1 MCYFGSKARHCTV
14 SGTPSV
20 LQTCIALSFSSSSSS
35 SSNPTWLHRL
45 CKDGMP
51 QRSCPDCLLLFNNT
65 AQSKAPKLSVP
76 PTLFMQSL
84 LLVHEYYT
92 NIYIHTFFHLC
103 LSPLTHVSTYMTEL
117 GAYKLLAL
125 LTLVVVDGLTIKL
138 SEPRD
143 VPGYLNSIV
152 VTKQRRDTRL
162 ES

>member
-1 MCYFGSKARHCTV
+1 
-14 SGTPSV
+14 
-20 LQTCIALSFSSSSSS
+20 
-35 SSNPTWLHRL
+35 
-45 CKDGMP
+45 
-51 QRSCPDCLLLFNNT
+51 
-65 AQSKAPKLSVP
+65 
-76 PTLFMQSL
+76 
-84 LLVHEYYT
+84 
-92 NIYIHTFFHLC
+92 
-103 LSPLTHVSTYMTEL
+103 MTEL